1 MNSWN
6 HSSYCLVICKKPFK
20 HFKFQYL
27 LKRSTLNGLPISR
40 YTTQWFTIPTMHDSC
55 INYAF
60 LCMPWT
66 NWRYEKWSTSHRKLH
81 LIIKIGFDSFLWKQ
95 KTDKTTCIFFLP
107 MHILFGRQS
116 HCFFLENKFMQFTLQ
131 VDILYCQ
138 VSSSQI
144 IFVLFWH
151 VPKNTHK
158 TSGLT
163 YALLCVLILYCSGM
177 FQKIHT

>member
-1 MNSWN
+1 MI
-6 HSSYCLVICKKPFK
+6 HD
-20 HFKFQYL
+20 
-27 LKRSTLNGLPISR
+27 
-40 YTTQWFTIPTMHDSC
+40 PTMHDSC
-55 INYAF
+55 INCAF
-60 LCMPWT
+60 LCMPRT
-66 NWRYEKWSTSHRKLH
+66 DWRYEKWSTSHRKLH
-81 LIIKIGFDSFLWKQ
+81 LIIQIGFDSFLLKQ
-95 KTDKTTCIFFLP
+95 KTNKTTRIFFLP

-131 VDILYCQ
+131 VDIVYCQ

-158 TSGLT
+158 TSGIT

>member
-6 HSSYCLVICKKPFK
+6 HSSYSLVICKKPFK

-27 LKRSTLNGLPISR
+27 RKRSTLNGLPIHDAR
-40 YTTQWFTIPTMHDSC
+40 FMHK
-55 INYAF
+55 
-60 LCMPWT
+60 LCLSLHAANGLTLWEMV
-66 NWRYEKWSTSHRKLH
+66 RITSK
-81 LIIKIGFDSFLWKQ
+81 DSFLLKQ
-95 KTDKTTCIFFLP
+95 KTDKTTRIFFLP

-131 VDILYCQ
+131 VDIVYYQ

-158 TSGLT
+158 TSGIT